1 MSKTVVWFKNLS
13 RVGQVSVISSLAV
26 GGLFMASAMSPPPAT
41 INEQSSA
48 STAQVEVKKE
58 PVITTKVETET
69 QPIEFSKKTI
79 EDGSAVKGTTT
90 IRTAGVAGIK
100 TITYTITLTDGVE
113 TDRKTSEAITTAP
126 IEEVTAI
133 GTYVAPT
140 LVPKVSSTCDPN
152 YSGCVPIASD
162 VDCAGGSGNGPA
174 YAYGPINVIGVDIY
188 DLDRDGNGLACE

>member
-1 MSKTVVWFKNLS
+1 MDKAFAWFKNLT

-26 GGLFMASAMSPPPAT
+26 GSLFMASAMSSPPAT
-41 INEQSSA
+41 TGEQAPA
-48 STAQVEVKKE
+48 STAQVEAKKE

-79 EDGSAVKGTTT
+79 EDGSLAKGTVTV
-90 IRTAGVAGIK
+90 RTAGVTGVK
-100 TITYTITLTDGVE
+100 TITHTITLTDGVE
-113 TDRKTSEAITTAP
+113 TDRKTTDTVTTAP

-133 GTYVAPT
+133 GTYEAP
-140 LVPKVSSTCDPN
+140 VPVPRVSSSCDPN

-174 YAYGPINVIGVDIY
+174 YAHGPISVIGIDVY
-188 DLDRDGNGLACE
+188 DLDRDNDGLACE